1 LKFSFFKILFPFNV
15 VNLKFLCCILI
26 LLKKYLNPLN
36 KLRDLLSSNINS
48 LNDSQKKAALKING
62 PIIIIAGAGS
72 GKTRVL
78 TFRIAYL
85 ISQGIDPFS
94 ILSLTFTNKAAKEMK
109 TRVGELVNESEAR
122 NIWMGTFH
130 SVFAKILRIEADKLG
145 YTSSFTIYD
154 TQDSDRLI
162 SSIIKEMGLSK
173 DSYKPKQIR
182 NRISTLKNSL
192 ITVESYESDFDL
204 KEYDEIAQRPLFG
217 KIYLEY
223 TKRCFQS
230 NSMDFDDLLV
240 KTNELLNK
248 FPEILSKYQDRF
260 RFILVDEYQDT
271 NHSQYL
277 IVKMLADR
285 YRNICV
291 VGDDSQ
297 SIYSFRGANINNI
310 LNFQKDYNE
319 VEVFK
324 LEQNYRSTKNIV
336 KAANSLI
343 NHNKY
348 KLEKTIWT
356 NNEEGEKVIIKK
368 CFSDNDEGKY
378 VAKSII
384 ETVGKNNFKYN
395 SFAILYR
402 TNAQSRIIEESF
414 RKNNIPY
421 RIYGGLSFYQRK
433 EIKDILAYLRLVVN
447 SNDEESFKRIINFPP
462 RGIGNTTID
471 KLIIASKTY
480 DLPIYDIILYK
491 INSLKISGGTKG
503 KILDFVNMIEG
514 FKTMI
519 KNYDAFELANQ
530 IIKRIGIIKFY
541 ENEGTAE
548 GINRIQNI
556 EELLN
561 GVKNFIDEKNK
572 LNEPILLVNF
582 LEEVAMATDFEIQ
595 DTDEVDSVSLMTV
608 HLSKGLE
615 FPYVYIIGMEENLF
629 PSSMSLDSR
638 EGLEEERRLFYV
650 ALTRAEKRAN
660 LTYTNNRYRWG
671 KIIESEESRFIDE
684 LDSSFVKF
692 DKSHYVENGISD
704 SNSTLKYNSI
714 KNKFRK
720 LNNLEITN
728 NKINNDKIS
737 DIKKFKINTIVMHPI
752 FGKGIIKSIEGEKHN
767 SRAKIYFYEKGEK
780 NLLLKYAKLKEIMN
794 KNQ

>member
-1 LKFSFFKILFPFNV
+1 MED
-15 VNLKFLCCILI
+15 
-26 LLKKYLNPLN
+26 LLK
-36 KLRDLLSSNINS
+36 SNINS

-109 TRVGELVNESEAR
+109 TRVGELVNESESR

-130 SVFAKILRIEADKLG
+130 SVFAKILRIEAEKLG
-145 YTSSFTIYD
+145 FTSSFTIYD

-192 ITVESYESDFDL
+192 ITVETYESDFDL

-223 TKRCFQS
+223 TKRCFKS

-248 FPEILSKYQDRF
+248 FPETLAKYQDRF

-277 IVKMLADR
+277 IVKMLADK
-285 YRNICV
+285 YHNICV

-310 LNFQKDYNE
+310 LNFQKDYEE

-343 NHNKY
+343 KHNKF
-348 KLEKTIWT
+348 KLDKTIWT
-356 NNEEGEKVIIKK
+356 SNDEGEKVIIKK

-378 VAKSII
+378 IAKSILD
-384 ETVGKNNFKYN
+384 TVSKNHFKFN

-402 TNAQSRIIEESF
+402 TNAQSRIIEEAF
-414 RKNNIPY
+414 RKNIIPY
-421 RIYGGLSFYQRK
+421 KIYGGVSFYQRK
-433 EIKDILAYLRLVVN
+433 EIKDVLAYLRLVVN
-447 SNDEESFKRIINFPP
+447 SNDEESLKRVVNFPP

-471 KLIIASKTY
+471 KLIVASKTY
-480 DLPIYDIILYK
+480 DLSIYDVILHK
-491 INSLKISGGTKG
+491 IHLVRINSGSKNKIF
-503 KILDFVNMIEG
+503 DFVNMIES

-519 KNYDAFELANQ
+519 KSCDAFELANQ
-530 IIKRIGIIKFY
+530 ITKRIGIIKFF
-541 ENEGTAE
+541 EHEGTAD

-561 GVKNFIDEKNK
+561 GVKNFVDEKNK
-572 LNEPILLVNF
+572 LNEPVLLANF
-582 LEEVAMATDFEIQ
+582 LEEVAMATDFELQ
-595 DTDEVDSVSLMTV
+595 DRAEIDSVSLMTV

-615 FPYVYIIGMEENLF
+615 FPFVYIIGMEENLF

-650 ALTRAEKRAN
+650 ALTRAEKRVS
-660 LTYTNNRYRWG
+660 LTFTNNRYRWG
-671 KIIESEESRFIDE
+671 KIIESDESRFLNE
-684 LDSSFVKF
+684 LDPSFVKY
-692 DKSHYVENGISD
+692 DNKNLSSD
-704 SNSTLKYNSI
+704 HLTYSNTTVKYNSI
-714 KNKFRK
+714 KSKFRK
-720 LNNLEITN
+720 LENSKTINTEI
-728 NKINNDKIS
+728 NKKWIYE
-737 DIKKFKINTIVMHPI
+737 IKKFKINTIVMHSI
-752 FGKGIIKSIEGEKHN
+752 FGKGIIKSIDGQKHD

-780 NLLLKYAKLKEIMN
+780 NLLLKYAKLQIIDAN
-794 KNQ
+794 

>member
-1 LKFSFFKILFPFNV
+1 M
-15 VNLKFLCCILI
+15 CCILI
-26 LLKKYLNPLN
+26 LNKYSNPLET
-36 KLRDLLSSNINS
+36 LEDLLKSNINS
-48 LNDSQKKAALKING
+48 LNDSQKKAALKIDG

-109 TRVGELVNESEAR
+109 TRVGELVNESESR

-130 SVFAKILRIEADKLG
+130 SVFAKILRIEAEKLG
-145 YTSSFTIYD
+145 FTSSFTIYD

-173 DSYKPKQIR
+173 DFYKSKQIR
-182 NRISTLKNSL
+182 NRISSLKNSL
-192 ITVESYESDFDL
+192 ITVETYESDLDL
-204 KEYDEIAQRPLFG
+204 KEYDEIAHRPLFG

-223 TKRCFQS
+223 TKRCFKS

-248 FPEILSKYQDRF
+248 FPEILAKYQDRF

-277 IVKMLADR
+277 IVKMLADK
-285 YRNICV
+285 YHNICV

-310 LNFQKDYNE
+310 LNFQKDYEE

-336 KAANSLI
+336 NAANSLI
-343 NHNKY
+343 KHNKF
-348 KLEKTIWT
+348 KLDKTIWT
-356 NNEEGEKVIIKK
+356 SNGEGEKVIIKK
-368 CFSDNDEGKY
+368 CFSDNEEGKY
-378 VAKSII
+378 VAKSIL
-384 ETVGKNNFKYN
+384 ETVSKDHSKYN

-421 RIYGGLSFYQRK
+421 KIYGGVSFYQRK
-433 EIKDILAYLRLVVN
+433 EIKDVLAYLRLVIN
-447 SNDEESFKRIINFPP
+447 SNDEESLKRVINFPP

-471 KLIIASKTY
+471 KLIVASKKY
-480 DLPIYDIILYK
+480 DLSIYDLIINQINLIK
-491 INSLKISGGTKG
+491 INSGTKN
-503 KILDFVNMIEG
+503 KIFDFVNMIES

-519 KNYDAFELANQ
+519 KSFDAFELTNE
-530 IIKRIGIIKFY
+530 ITKRVGIIKFF
-541 ENEGTAE
+541 ENEGTAD

-561 GVKNFIDEKNK
+561 GVKNFVDEKNK
-572 LNEPILLVNF
+572 LNEPILLANF
-582 LEEVAMATDFEIQ
+582 LEDVAMATDFEVQ
-595 DTDEVDSVSLMTV
+595 DGSEIDSVSLMTA

-615 FPYVYIIGMEENLF
+615 FPFVYIIGMEENLF

-660 LTYTNNRYRWG
+660 LTFTNNRYRWG
-671 KIIESEESRFIDE
+671 KIIESEESRFLNE

-692 DKSHYVENGISD
+692 DIKNYSKDNLPY
-704 SNSTLKYNSI
+704 SNPTVNYNSI
-714 KNKFRK
+714 KSKFRK
-720 LNNLEITN
+720 LKNSAIINTEI
-728 NKINNDKIS
+728 DKKQIS
-737 DIKKFKINTIVMHPI
+737 EIKRFKINTIVMHSI
-752 FGKGIIKSIEGEKHN
+752 FGKGIIRSIDGQKHD

-780 NLLLKYAKLKEIMN
+780 NLLLKYAKLQIIDAE
-794 KNQ
+794 

>member
-1 LKFSFFKILFPFNV
+1 MKFSFFKILFPFNV

-36 KLRDLLSSNINS
+36 KLRDLLASNINS
-48 LNDSQKKAALKING
+48 LNDSQKEAALKING

-248 FPEILSKYQDRF
+248 FPETLSKYQDRF

-310 LNFQKDYNE
+310 LNFQNDYDE

-378 VAKSII
+378 VAKSIV
-384 ETVGKNNFKYN
+384 ETVEKNNFKYN

-433 EIKDILAYLRLVVN
+433 EIKDVLAYLRLVVN

-491 INSLKISGGTKG
+491 INSLKISAGTKG

-519 KNYDAFELANQ
+519 KNYDAFELVAQ
-530 IIKRIGIIKFY
+530 IVKRIGIIKFY

-660 LTYTNNRYRWG
+660 LTYTNNRFRWG

-692 DKSHYVENGISD
+692 DKNHYVENSMSH

-720 LNNLEITN
+720 LNNFEITN

-737 DIKKFKINTIVMHPI
+737 EIKKFKINTIVIHPI

-780 NLLLKYAKLKEIMN
+780 NLLLKYANLKE
-794 KNQ
+794 KR

>member
-1 LKFSFFKILFPFNV
+1 MED
-15 VNLKFLCCILI
+15 
-26 LLKKYLNPLN
+26 LLK
-36 KLRDLLSSNINS
+36 SNINS
-48 LNDSQKKAALKING
+48 LNDSQKKAALKIDG

-109 TRVGELVNESEAR
+109 TRVGELVDESESR

-130 SVFAKILRIEADKLG
+130 SVFAKILRIEAEKLG
-145 YTSSFTIYD
+145 FTSSFTIYD

-192 ITVESYESDFDL
+192 ITVETYESDFDL

-223 TKRCFQS
+223 TKRCFKS

-248 FPEILSKYQDRF
+248 FPETLAKYQDRF

-277 IVKMLADR
+277 IVKMLADK
-285 YRNICV
+285 YQNICV

-310 LNFQKDYNE
+310 LNFQKDYEE

-343 NHNKY
+343 KYNKF

-356 NNEEGEKVIIKK
+356 SNDEGEKVIIKK

-378 VAKSII
+378 IAKSIL
-384 ETVGKNNFKYN
+384 ETVRENHSKYN

-421 RIYGGLSFYQRK
+421 KIYGGLSFYQRK
-433 EIKDILAYLRLVVN
+433 EIKDILAYLRLVIN
-447 SNDEESFKRIINFPP
+447 SNDEESLKRIVNFPP
-462 RGIGNTTID
+462 RGIGTTTID
-471 KLIIASKTY
+471 KLIVASKTHN
-480 DLPIYDIILYK
+480 LSIYDVILYK
-491 INSLKISGGTKG
+491 IDFVKINSGTKN
-503 KILDFVNMIEG
+503 KIFDFVNMIEG

-519 KNYDAFELANQ
+519 KSYDAFELANQ
-530 IIKRIGIIKFY
+530 IIKRIGVIKFF
-541 ENEGTAE
+541 ENEGTAD

-561 GVKNFIDEKNK
+561 GIKNFVDEKNK
-572 LNEPILLVNF
+572 LNETVFLANF

-595 DTDEVDSVSLMTV
+595 DGSEIDSVSLMTV

-615 FPYVYIIGMEENLF
+615 FPFVYIIGMEENLF

-660 LTYTNNRYRWG
+660 LTFTNNRYRWG
-671 KIIESEESRFIDE
+671 KIIESEESRFLDE

-692 DKSHYVENGISD
+692 DVNKHRRDYLSF
-704 SNSTLKYNSI
+704 SNPTAKYNSI

-720 LNNLEITN
+720 LENSGI
-728 NKINNDKIS
+728 INTKVGDKKIS
-737 DIKKFKINTIVMHPI
+737 EIKKFKINTIVMHSI
-752 FGKGIIKSIEGEKHN
+752 FGKGIIKSIDGQKHD
-767 SRAKIYFYEKGEK
+767 SKAKIYFYEKGEK
-780 NLLLKYAKLKEIMN
+780 NLLLKYAKLQIIDAE
-794 KNQ
+794 

>member
-1 LKFSFFKILFPFNV
+1 M
-15 VNLKFLCCILI
+15 CCILI
-26 LLKKYLNPLN
+26 SNKHLNPLD
-36 KLRDLLSSNINS
+36 KLEDLLKSNINS
-48 LNDSQKKAALKING
+48 LNDSQKKAALKIDG

-173 DSYKPKQIR
+173 DSYKTKQIR

-192 ITVESYESDFDL
+192 ITVESYESDFEL

-223 TKRCFQS
+223 TKRCFKS
-230 NSMDFDDLLV
+230 NSMDFDDLLL

-248 FPEILSKYQDRF
+248 FPETLAKYQDRF

-277 IVKMLADR
+277 IVKMLADK
-285 YRNICV
+285 YHNICV

-310 LNFQKDYNE
+310 LNFQKDYEE

-378 VAKSII
+378 VAKSIL
-384 ETVGKNNFKYN
+384 ETLSKSQSKYN

-402 TNAQSRIIEESF
+402 TNAQSRVIEESF
-414 RKNNIPY
+414 RKSNIPY
-421 RIYGGLSFYQRK
+421 KIYGGLSFYQRK
-433 EIKDILAYLRLVVN
+433 EIKDVLAYLRLAIN
-447 SNDEESFKRIINFPP
+447 SNDEESLKRIINFPP

-471 KLIIASKTY
+471 KLIVASKKI
-480 DLPIYDIILYK
+480 DLSIYDIILDKINFIK
-491 INSLKISGGTKG
+491 INSGTKS
-503 KILDFVNMIEG
+503 KILEFVNMIEG
-514 FKTMI
+514 FKKMI
-519 KNYDAFELANQ
+519 KNYDAFELANH
-530 IIKRIGIIKFY
+530 ITKRIGIIKFY

-561 GVKNFIDEKNK
+561 GVKNFVDEKNK
-572 LNEPILLVNF
+572 LNEPLLLVNF

-595 DTDEVDSVSLMTV
+595 GDSKIDSVSLMTV

-615 FPYVYIIGMEENLF
+615 FPYVYVIGMEENLF
-629 PSSMSLDSR
+629 PSSMSIDSR

-660 LTYTNNRYRWG
+660 LTFTNNRYRWG
-671 KIIESEESRFIDE
+671 KIIESEESRFLDE
-684 LDSSFVKF
+684 LDSSFVKLDNKNYNEEDLSYTNQRVNF
-692 DKSHYVENGISD
+692 
-704 SNSTLKYNSI
+704 NSI

-720 LNNLEITN
+720 LENSGINNNGIN
-728 NKINNDKIS
+728 NKQILE
-737 DIKKFKINTIVMHPI
+737 IKKFKVNTIVIHPI
-752 FGKGIIKSIEGEKHN
+752 FGKGIIKSIDGEKHD
-767 SRAKIYFYEKGEK
+767 SRAKILFYQKGEK
-780 NLLLKYAKLKEIMN
+780 NLLLKYAKLKIISDEN
-794 KNQ
+794 K

>member
-1 LKFSFFKILFPFNV
+1 M
-15 VNLKFLCCILI
+15 
-26 LLKKYLNPLN
+26 
-36 KLRDLLSSNINS
+36 RDLLASNINS
-48 LNDSQKKAALKING
+48 LNDSQKEAALKING

-240 KTNELLNK
+240 KTSELLNK
-248 FPEILSKYQDRF
+248 FPETLSKYQDRF

-310 LNFQKDYNE
+310 LNFQKDYDE

-433 EIKDILAYLRLVVN
+433 EIKDVLAYLRLVVN
-447 SNDEESFKRIINFPP
+447 SNDEESIKRIINFPP

-519 KNYDAFELANQ
+519 KNYDAFELAEQ

-660 LTYTNNRYRWG
+660 LTYTNNRFRWG

-692 DKSHYVENGISD
+692 DKNQYVENSMSH

-720 LNNLEITN
+720 LNNFEITN

-737 DIKKFKINTIVMHPI
+737 EIKKFKINTIVIHPI

-780 NLLLKYAKLKEIMN
+780 NLLLKYANLKEKGN
-794 KNQ
+794 E

>member
-1 LKFSFFKILFPFNV
+1 MKDILV
-15 VNLKFLCCILI
+15 
-26 LLKKYLNPLN
+26 
-36 KLRDLLSSNINS
+36 SNINS
-48 LNDSQKKAALKING
+48 LNDSQKEAALKING

-109 TRVGELVNESEAR
+109 KRVGELVNESEAR

-130 SVFAKILRIEADKLG
+130 SIFAKILRIEAEKLG

-192 ITVESYESDFDL
+192 ITVESYESDLEL
-204 KEYDEIAQRPLFG
+204 KEYDEIAKRPLFG

-223 TKRCFQS
+223 TKRCFKS
-230 NSMDFDDLLV
+230 NSMDFDDLLL
-240 KTNELLNK
+240 KTNELLYK
-248 FPEILSKYQDRF
+248 FPEILAKYQDRF
-260 RFILVDEYQDT
+260 RYILVDEYQDT

-277 IVKMLADR
+277 IVKMLADK
-285 YRNICV
+285 YHNICV

-310 LNFQKDYNE
+310 LNFQKDYE
-319 VEVFK
+319 QVELFK

-343 NHNKY
+343 NHNKF

-378 VAKSII
+378 VANSIL
-384 ETVGKNNFKYN
+384 ETINQNNSKYS

-421 RIYGGLSFYQRK
+421 KIYGGLSFYQRK
-433 EIKDILAYLRLVVN
+433 EIKDILAYLRLTIN
-447 SNDEESFKRIINFPP
+447 SNDEESLKRVINFPP

-471 KLIIASKTY
+471 KLIVGSKEY
-480 DLPIYDIILYK
+480 NLSIYDVIIEKINFIK
-491 INSLKISGGTKG
+491 INSGTKS
-503 KILDFVNMIEG
+503 KVLDFANMIEG
-514 FKTMI
+514 FKTMT
-519 KNYDAFELANQ
+519 KNYDAFELASQ
-530 IIKRIGIIKFY
+530 IIKRIGIVKFY

-561 GVKNFIDEKNK
+561 GVKNFVDEKSR
-572 LNEPILLVNF
+572 LNVPVLLVDF
-582 LEEVAMATDFEIQ
+582 LEEVATATDFEIE
-595 DTDEVDSVSLMTV
+595 DGSETDSVSLMTV

-615 FPYVYIIGMEENLF
+615 FPYVSIIGMEENLF

-650 ALTRAEKRAN
+650 ALTRAKKRAT
-660 LTYTNNRYRWG
+660 LTFTNNRYRWG
-671 KIIESEESRFIDE
+671 KIIDSEESRFIDE
-684 LDSSFVKF
+684 LDTSSVRIDN
-692 DKSHYVENGISD
+692 DKRDYQDNQSYTTQKVSFN
-704 SNSTLKYNSI
+704 LI
-714 KNKFRK
+714 KNKLRK
-720 LNNLEITN
+720 LENSKIINNELDSS
-728 NKINNDKIS
+728 KINE
-737 DIKKFKINTIVMHPI
+737 IKRFKINTVVLHPI
-752 FGKGIIKSIEGEKHN
+752 FGKGIVKTIEGEKHD
-767 SRAKIYFYEKGEK
+767 SRAKIYFYDKGEK
-780 NLLLKYAKLKEIMN
+780 NLLLKYAKLKIIDT
-794 KNQ
+794 

>member
-1 LKFSFFKILFPFNV
+1 M
-15 VNLKFLCCILI
+15 
-26 LLKKYLNPLN
+26 
-36 KLRDLLSSNINS
+36 RDLLASNINS
-48 LNDSQKKAALKING
+48 LNDSQKEAALKING

-310 LNFQKDYNE
+310 LNFQKDYDE

-433 EIKDILAYLRLVVN
+433 EIKDVLAYLRLVVN
-447 SNDEESFKRIINFPP
+447 SNDEESIKRIINFPP

-519 KNYDAFELANQ
+519 KNYDAFELAEQ

-660 LTYTNNRYRWG
+660 LTYTNNRFRWG

-692 DKSHYVENGISD
+692 DKNHYVENSMSH

-720 LNNLEITN
+720 LNNFEITN

-737 DIKKFKINTIVMHPI
+737 EIKKFKINTIVIHPI

-767 SRAKIYFYEKGEK
+767 LRAKIYFYEKGEK
-780 NLLLKYAKLKEIMN
+780 NLLLKYANLKEKGN
-794 KNQ
+794 E

>member
-1 LKFSFFKILFPFNV
+1 MKFSFFKILFPFNV

-26 LLKKYLNPLN
+26 YKKNLNTLN
-36 KLRDLLSSNINS
+36 NLRDLLASNINS
-48 LNDSQKKAALKING
+48 LNDSQKEAALKING

-78 TFRIAYL
+78 TFKIAYL

-109 TRVGELVNESEAR
+109 TRVGELVNGSEAR

-240 KTNELLNK
+240 KTSELLNK
-248 FPEILSKYQDRF
+248 FPETLSKYQDRF

-277 IVKMLADR
+277 IVKMLSDR

-310 LNFQKDYNE
+310 LNFQKDYDE

-433 EIKDILAYLRLVVN
+433 EIKDVLAYLRLVVN
-447 SNDEESFKRIINFPP
+447 SNDEESIKRIINFPP

-491 INSLKISGGTKG
+491 INSLKISGGTKV

-514 FKTMI
+514 FKSMI
-519 KNYDAFELANQ
+519 KNYDAFELAEQ

-660 LTYTNNRYRWG
+660 LTYTNNRFRWG

-692 DKSHYVENGISD
+692 DKNHYVENSMSH

-720 LNNLEITN
+720 LNNFEITN

-737 DIKKFKINTIVMHPI
+737 EIKKFKINTTVIHPI

-780 NLLLKYAKLKEIMN
+780 NLLLKYANLKEKGN
-794 KNQ
+794 E

>member
-1 LKFSFFKILFPFNV
+1 M
-15 VNLKFLCCILI
+15 CCILI
-26 LLKKYLNPLN
+26 LNKYSNPLET
-36 KLRDLLSSNINS
+36 LEDLLKSNINS
-48 LNDSQKKAALKING
+48 LNDSQKKAALKIGG

-109 TRVGELVNESEAR
+109 TRVGELVNESESR

-130 SVFAKILRIEADKLG
+130 SVFAKILRIEAEKLG
-145 YTSSFTIYD
+145 FTSSFTIYD

-173 DSYKPKQIR
+173 DFYKSKQIR
-182 NRISTLKNSL
+182 NRISSLKNNL
-192 ITVESYESDFDL
+192 ITVETYESDLDL
-204 KEYDEIAQRPLFG
+204 KEYDEIAYRPLFG

-223 TKRCFQS
+223 TKRCFKS

-248 FPEILSKYQDRF
+248 FPEILAKYQDRF

-277 IVKMLADR
+277 IVKMLADK
-285 YRNICV
+285 YHNICV

-310 LNFQKDYNE
+310 LNFQKDYEE

-336 KAANSLI
+336 NAANSLI
-343 NHNKY
+343 KHNKF

-356 NNEEGEKVIIKK
+356 SNGEGEKVIIKK
-368 CFSDNDEGKY
+368 CFSDNEEGKY
-378 VAKSII
+378 VAKSIL
-384 ETVGKNNFKYN
+384 ETVSKDHSKYN

-421 RIYGGLSFYQRK
+421 KIYGGVSFYQRK
-433 EIKDILAYLRLVVN
+433 EIKDVLAYLRLVIN
-447 SNDEESFKRIINFPP
+447 SNDEESLKRVINFPP

-471 KLIIASKTY
+471 KLIVASKNY
-480 DLPIYDIILYK
+480 DLSIYDLILDKIDLIK
-491 INSLKISGGTKG
+491 INSSTKNKIF
-503 KILDFVNMIEG
+503 DFVNMIES

-519 KNYDAFELANQ
+519 KSFDAFELTNE
-530 IIKRIGIIKFY
+530 ITKRVGIIKFF
-541 ENEGTAE
+541 ENEGTAD

-561 GVKNFIDEKNK
+561 GVKNFVDEKNK
-572 LNEPILLVNF
+572 LNEPILLANF
-582 LEEVAMATDFEIQ
+582 LEDVAMATDFEVQ
-595 DTDEVDSVSLMTV
+595 DGSGIDSVSLMTA

-615 FPYVYIIGMEENLF
+615 FPFVYIIGMEENLF

-660 LTYTNNRYRWG
+660 LTFTNNRYRWG
-671 KIIESEESRFIDE
+671 KIIESEESRFLNE

-692 DKSHYVENGISD
+692 DIKNYSKDNLPY
-704 SNSTLKYNSI
+704 SNPTVNYNSI
-714 KNKFRK
+714 KSKFRK
-720 LNNLEITN
+720 LKNSAIINTEI
-728 NKINNDKIS
+728 DKKQIFE
-737 DIKKFKINTIVMHPI
+737 IKRFKINTIVMHSI
-752 FGKGIIKSIEGEKHN
+752 FGKGIIRSIDGQKHD

-780 NLLLKYAKLKEIMN
+780 NLLLKYAKLQIIDAE
-794 KNQ
+794 

>member
-1 LKFSFFKILFPFNV
+1 M
-15 VNLKFLCCILI
+15 
-26 LLKKYLNPLN
+26 
-36 KLRDLLSSNINS
+36 RDLLASNINS
-48 LNDSQKKAALKING
+48 LNDSQKEAALKING

-109 TRVGELVNESEAR
+109 TRVGELVNGSEAR

-240 KTNELLNK
+240 KTSELLNK
-248 FPEILSKYQDRF
+248 FPETLSKYQDRF

-277 IVKMLADR
+277 IVKMLSDR

-310 LNFQKDYNE
+310 LNFQKDYDE

-433 EIKDILAYLRLVVN
+433 EIKDVLAYLRLVVN

-491 INSLKISGGTKG
+491 INSLKISGGTKV

-514 FKTMI
+514 FKSMI
-519 KNYDAFELANQ
+519 KNYDAFELAEQ

-660 LTYTNNRYRWG
+660 LTYTNNRFRWG

-692 DKSHYVENGISD
+692 DKNHYVENRMSH

-720 LNNLEITN
+720 LNNFEITN

-737 DIKKFKINTIVMHPI
+737 EIKKFKINTIVIHPI

-780 NLLLKYAKLKEIMN
+780 NLLLKYANLKEKGN
-794 KNQ
+794 E

>member
-1 LKFSFFKILFPFNV
+1 MKDILA
-15 VNLKFLCCILI
+15 
-26 LLKKYLNPLN
+26 
-36 KLRDLLSSNINS
+36 SNINS
-48 LNDSQKKAALKING
+48 LNDFQREAALKING

-109 TRVGELVNESEAR
+109 TRVGELVSESEAR

-145 YTSSFTIYD
+145 FTSSFTIYD

-217 KIYLEY
+217 KIYSEY
-223 TKRCFQS
+223 TKRCFKS

-248 FPEILSKYQDRF
+248 FPETLAKYQDRF

-277 IVKMLADR
+277 IVKMLADK
-285 YRNICV
+285 YQNICV

-310 LNFQKDYNE
+310 LNFQKDYDE

-378 VAKSII
+378 IAKSIL
-384 ETVGKNNFKYN
+384 ETIRKNHSKFN

-421 RIYGGLSFYQRK
+421 KIYGGLSFYQRK
-433 EIKDILAYLRLVVN
+433 EIKDVLAYLRLVVN
-447 SNDEESFKRIINFPP
+447 SNDEESLKRIINFPP

-471 KLIIASKTY
+471 KLVVASKTY
-480 DLPIYDIILYK
+480 NTSIYDILQYKMDFLK
-491 INSLKISGGTKG
+491 INTGTKS
-503 KILDFVNMIEG
+503 KIFDFVNMIEG

-519 KNYDAFELANQ
+519 KNYDAFELVNQ
-530 IIKRIGIIKFY
+530 ITKRIGIVKFY

-572 LNEPILLVNF
+572 LNEEVLLVNF

-595 DTDEVDSVSLMTV
+595 DGLEIDSVSLMTV

-615 FPYVYIIGMEENLF
+615 FPFVYIIGMEENLF

-650 ALTRAEKRAN
+650 ALTRAEKEAN
-660 LTYTNNRYRWG
+660 LTYTNNRFRWG
-671 KIIESEESRFIDE
+671 KIIESEESRFLDE
-684 LDSSFVKF
+684 LDSSFVKI
-692 DKSHYVENGISD
+692 DKKSYDEERLSF

-720 LNNLEITN
+720 LENSQTTINE
-728 NKINNDKIS
+728 INNNRIS
-737 DIKKFKINTIVMHPI
+737 EIKKFKINTIVIHPI
-752 FGKGIIKSIEGEKHN
+752 FGKGIIKSIEGEKHD

-780 NLLLKYAKLKEIMN
+780 NLLLKYAKLEV
-794 KNQ
+794 KNSK

>member
-1 LKFSFFKILFPFNV
+1 MED
-15 VNLKFLCCILI
+15 
-26 LLKKYLNPLN
+26 LLK
-36 KLRDLLSSNINS
+36 SNINS
-48 LNDSQKKAALKING
+48 LNDSQKKAALKIDG

-109 TRVGELVNESEAR
+109 TRVGELVDESESR

-130 SVFAKILRIEADKLG
+130 SVFAKILRIEAEKLG
-145 YTSSFTIYD
+145 FTSSFTIYD

-192 ITVESYESDFDL
+192 ITVETYESDFDL

-223 TKRCFQS
+223 TKRCFKS

-248 FPEILSKYQDRF
+248 FPETLAKYQDRF

-277 IVKMLADR
+277 IVKMLADK
-285 YRNICV
+285 YQNICV

-310 LNFQKDYNE
+310 LNFQKDYEE

-343 NHNKY
+343 KHNKFR
-348 KLEKTIWT
+348 LEKTIWT
-356 NNEEGEKVIIKK
+356 SNDEGEKVIIKK

-378 VAKSII
+378 IAKSIL
-384 ETVGKNNFKYN
+384 ETVRENHSKYN

-421 RIYGGLSFYQRK
+421 KIYGGLSFYQRK
-433 EIKDILAYLRLVVN
+433 EIKDILAYLRLVIN
-447 SNDEESFKRIINFPP
+447 SNDEESLKRIVNFPP
-462 RGIGNTTID
+462 RGIGSTTID
-471 KLIIASKTY
+471 KLIIASKTHN
-480 DLPIYDIILYK
+480 LPIYDVILDKMDFVK
-491 INSLKISGGTKG
+491 INSGTKN
-503 KILDFVNMIEG
+503 KIFDFVNMIEG

-519 KNYDAFELANQ
+519 KSYDAFELANQ
-530 IIKRIGIIKFY
+530 IIKRIGIIKFF
-541 ENEGTAE
+541 ENEGTAD

-561 GVKNFIDEKNK
+561 GIKNFVDEKNK
-572 LNEPILLVNF
+572 LNETVFLANF

-595 DTDEVDSVSLMTV
+595 DGSEIDSVSLMTV

-615 FPYVYIIGMEENLF
+615 FPFVYIIGMEENLF

-660 LTYTNNRYRWG
+660 LTFTNNRYRWG
-671 KIIESEESRFIDE
+671 KIIESEESRFLDE

-692 DKSHYVENGISD
+692 DVNKHSKDFLSF
-704 SNSTLKYNSI
+704 SNPTAKYNSI

-720 LNNLEITN
+720 LENSKIINTRVS
-728 NKINNDKIS
+728 NKQIIE
-737 DIKKFKINTIVMHPI
+737 IKKFKINTIVVHSI
-752 FGKGIIKSIEGEKHN
+752 FGKGIIKSIDGQKHD
-767 SRAKIYFYEKGEK
+767 SKAKIYFYEKGEK
-780 NLLLKYAKLKEIMN
+780 NLLLKYAKLQIIDAK
-794 KNQ
+794 

>member
-1 LKFSFFKILFPFNV
+1 MED
-15 VNLKFLCCILI
+15 
-26 LLKKYLNPLN
+26 LLK
-36 KLRDLLSSNINS
+36 SNINS
-48 LNDSQKKAALKING
+48 LNDSQKKAALKIDG

-109 TRVGELVNESEAR
+109 TRVGELVDESESR

-130 SVFAKILRIEADKLG
+130 SVFAKILRIEAEKLG
-145 YTSSFTIYD
+145 FTSSFTIYD

-192 ITVESYESDFDL
+192 ITVETYESDFDL

-223 TKRCFQS
+223 TKRCFKS

-248 FPEILSKYQDRF
+248 FPETLAKYQDRF

-277 IVKMLADR
+277 IVKMLADK
-285 YRNICV
+285 YQNICV

-310 LNFQKDYNE
+310 LHFQKDYEE
-319 VEVFK
+319 VKVFK

-343 NHNKY
+343 NHNKF

-378 VAKSII
+378 IAKSIL
-384 ETVGKNNFKYN
+384 ETINKKHSKFN

-421 RIYGGLSFYQRK
+421 KIYGGLSFYQRK
-433 EIKDILAYLRLVVN
+433 EIKDILAYLRLVIN
-447 SNDEESFKRIINFPP
+447 SNDEESLKRILNFPP

-471 KLIIASKTY
+471 KLIVASKTHEIS
-480 DLPIYDIILYK
+480 IYDAILDKIDFVK
-491 INSLKISGGTKG
+491 INSGTKR

-514 FKTMI
+514 FKTMT
-519 KNYDAFELANQ
+519 KNYDAFDLANQ
-530 IIKRIGIIKFY
+530 IIKRIGIIKFF
-541 ENEGTAE
+541 ENEGTAD

-561 GVKNFIDEKNK
+561 GIKNFIDEKNK
-572 LNEPILLVNF
+572 LDEPVLLANF

-595 DTDEVDSVSLMTV
+595 DSSEIDSVSLMTV

-615 FPYVYIIGMEENLF
+615 FPFVYIIGMEENLF

-660 LTYTNNRYRWG
+660 LTFTNNRYRWG
-671 KIIESEESRFIDE
+671 KIIESEKSRFLDE
-684 LDSSFVKF
+684 LDSSFVEF
-692 DKSHYVENGISD
+692 DVSNYSKDFLSF
-704 SNSTLKYNSI
+704 SNSTVKYNSI

-720 LNNLEITN
+720 LENSEIIDTEIS
-728 NKINNDKIS
+728 NKRIS
-737 DIKKFKINTIVMHPI
+737 ELKKFKINTIVMHSI
-752 FGKGIIKSIEGEKHN
+752 FGKGIIKSIDGHKHD

-780 NLLLKYAKLKEIMN
+780 NLLLKYAKLQIIDAE
-794 KNQ
+794 

>member
-26 LLKKYLNPLN
+26 LLKNLNPLN
-36 KLRDLLSSNINS
+36 KLRDLLASNINS
-48 LNDSQKKAALKING
+48 LNDSQKEAALKING

-248 FPEILSKYQDRF
+248 FPETLSKYQDRF

-310 LNFQKDYNE
+310 LNFQKDYDE

-433 EIKDILAYLRLVVN
+433 EIKDVLAYLRLVVN

-519 KNYDAFELANQ
+519 KNYDAFELAEQ

-660 LTYTNNRYRWG
+660 LTYTNNRFRWG

-692 DKSHYVENGISD
+692 DKNHYVENSMSH

-720 LNNLEITN
+720 LNNFEITN

-737 DIKKFKINTIVMHPI
+737 EIKKFKINTIVIHPI

-780 NLLLKYAKLKEIMN
+780 NLLLKYAKLKEKGN
-794 KNQ
+794 E

>member
-1 LKFSFFKILFPFNV
+1 MED
-15 VNLKFLCCILI
+15 
-26 LLKKYLNPLN
+26 LLK
-36 KLRDLLSSNINS
+36 SNINS
-48 LNDSQKKAALKING
+48 LNDSQKKAALKIDG

-109 TRVGELVNESEAR
+109 TRVGELVDESESR

-130 SVFAKILRIEADKLG
+130 SVFAKILRIEAEKLG
-145 YTSSFTIYD
+145 FTSSFTIYD

-192 ITVESYESDFDL
+192 ITVETYESDFDL

-223 TKRCFQS
+223 TKRCFKS

-248 FPEILSKYQDRF
+248 FPETLAKYQDRF

-277 IVKMLADR
+277 IVKMLADK
-285 YRNICV
+285 YQNICV

-310 LNFQKDYNE
+310 LNFQKDYEE

-343 NHNKY
+343 KHNKF

-356 NNEEGEKVIIKK
+356 SNDEGEKVIIKK

-378 VAKSII
+378 IAKSIL
-384 ETVGKNNFKYN
+384 ETVRENHSKYN

-421 RIYGGLSFYQRK
+421 KIYGGLSFYQRK
-433 EIKDILAYLRLVVN
+433 EIKDILAYLRLVIN
-447 SNDEESFKRIINFPP
+447 SNDEESLKRIVNFPP
-462 RGIGNTTID
+462 RGIGSTTID
-471 KLIIASKTY
+471 KLIVASKTHN
-480 DLPIYDIILYK
+480 LSIYDVILYK
-491 INSLKISGGTKG
+491 IDFVKINSGTKN
-503 KILDFVNMIEG
+503 KIFDFVNMIEG

-519 KNYDAFELANQ
+519 KSYDAFELANQ
-530 IIKRIGIIKFY
+530 IIKRIGIIKFF
-541 ENEGTAE
+541 ENEGTAD

-561 GVKNFIDEKNK
+561 GIKNFVDEKNK
-572 LNEPILLVNF
+572 LNEAVFLANF

-595 DTDEVDSVSLMTV
+595 DGSQIDSVSLMTV

-615 FPYVYIIGMEENLF
+615 FPFVYIIGMEENLF

-660 LTYTNNRYRWG
+660 LTFTNNRYRWG
-671 KIIESEESRFIDE
+671 KIIESEESRFLDE

-692 DKSHYVENGISD
+692 DVNKHRKDYLSF
-704 SNSTLKYNSI
+704 SNTTGKYSSI

-720 LNNLEITN
+720 LENSEI
-728 NKINNDKIS
+728 INTKVSDKKIS
-737 DIKKFKINTIVMHPI
+737 EIKKFKINTIVMHSI
-752 FGKGIIKSIEGEKHN
+752 FGKGIIKSIDGQKHD
-767 SRAKIYFYEKGEK
+767 SKAKIYFYEKGEK
-780 NLLLKYAKLKEIMN
+780 SLLLKYAKLQIIDAE
-794 KNQ
+794 

>member
-1 LKFSFFKILFPFNV
+1 MKDILA
-15 VNLKFLCCILI
+15 
-26 LLKKYLNPLN
+26 
-36 KLRDLLSSNINS
+36 SNINS
-48 LNDSQKKAALKING
+48 LNDSQKEAALKING

-109 TRVGELVNESEAR
+109 KRVGELVNENEAR

-182 NRISTLKNSL
+182 NRISTLKNNL

-223 TKRCFQS
+223 TKRCFKS

-248 FPEILSKYQDRF
+248 FPEILAKYQDRF

-277 IVKMLADR
+277 IVKMLSDK
-285 YRNICV
+285 YQNICV

-310 LNFQKDYNE
+310 LNFQKDYDE

-348 KLEKTIWT
+348 KLDKTIWT

-378 VAKSII
+378 IAKSIL
-384 ETVGKNNFKYN
+384 ETVSKYDSKYN

-421 RIYGGLSFYQRK
+421 KIYGGLSFYQRK

-447 SNDEESFKRIINFPP
+447 SNDEESLKRIINFPP

-471 KLIIASKTY
+471 KLIIASKTQ
-480 DLPIYDIILYK
+480 DLSIYDTIINKIEFLK
-491 INSLKISGGTKG
+491 INGGTKS
-503 KILDFVNMIEG
+503 KIFDFVNMIEG

-519 KNYDAFELANQ
+519 KSHDAFEVANQ
-530 IIKRIGIIKFY
+530 ITKRIGIIKFY
-541 ENEGTAE
+541 ENEGTSE

-561 GVKNFIDEKNK
+561 GVKNFVDEKNILK
-572 LNEPILLVNF
+572 EPVLLVDF

-595 DTDEVDSVSLMTV
+595 DGLESDSVSLMTV

-615 FPYVYIIGMEENLF
+615 FPFVYVIGMEENLF
-629 PSSMSLDSR
+629 PSSMSLDTR

-650 ALTRAEKRAN
+650 ALTRAEKKAS

-671 KIIESEESRFIDE
+671 KIIESEESRFLDE
-684 LDSSFVKF
+684 LDSAFVRF
-692 DKSHYVENGISD
+692 DKNNYKEDSLSY
-704 SNSTLKYNSI
+704 SNSKLKYNLI
-714 KNKFRK
+714 KDKFRK
-720 LNNLEITN
+720 LDDS
-728 NKINNDKIS
+728 KIINDEFTSSRIS
-737 DIKKFKINTIVMHPI
+737 EIKKFKLNTIVKHPI
-752 FGKGIIKSIEGEKHN
+752 FGKGIIKSIEGELHDL
-767 SRAKIYFYEKGEK
+767 RAKIHFYEKGEK
-780 NLLLKYAKLKEIMN
+780 NLLLKYAKLKIIKTEL
-794 KNQ
+794 K

>member
-1 LKFSFFKILFPFNV
+1 MKD
-15 VNLKFLCCILI
+15 
-26 LLKKYLNPLN
+26 LLK
-36 KLRDLLSSNINS
+36 SNISS
-48 LNDSQKKAALKING
+48 LNDSQKKAALKIDG
-62 PIIIIAGAGS
+62 PTIIIAGAGS

-109 TRVGELVNESEAR
+109 TRVGELVNENESR

-130 SVFAKILRIEADKLG
+130 SVFAKILRIESDKLG
-145 YTSSFTIYD
+145 YSSSFTIYD

-192 ITVESYESDFDL
+192 ITVESYESDFEL
-204 KEYDEIAQRPLFG
+204 KEYDEIARRPLFG

-223 TKRCFQS
+223 TKRCFKS
-230 NSMDFDDLLV
+230 NSMDFDDLLL
-240 KTNELLNK
+240 KTNELLNT
-248 FPEILSKYQDRF
+248 FPEILAKYQDRF

-277 IVKMLADR
+277 IVKMLADK
-285 YRNICV
+285 YQNICV

-310 LNFQKDYNE
+310 LNFQKDYEE

-336 KAANSLI
+336 SAANSLI
-343 NHNKY
+343 NHNKF
-348 KLEKTIWT
+348 KLDKTIWT
-356 NNEEGEKVIIKK
+356 KNEEGEKVIIKK

-378 VAKSII
+378 IARNILQ
-384 ETVGKNNFKYN
+384 TVHKNKTKYS
-395 SFAILYR
+395 SFAVLYR

-421 RIYGGLSFYQRK
+421 KIFGGLSFYQRK
-433 EIKDILAYLRLVVN
+433 EIKDILAYLRLVTN
-447 SNDEESFKRIINFPP
+447 SNDEESLKRIINFPP

-471 KLIIASKTY
+471 KLVIASKTY
-480 DLPIYDIILYK
+480 ELSIYDLIVEKIDVLK
-491 INSLKISGGTKG
+491 INSGTRS

-514 FKTMI
+514 FKTMT
-519 KNYDAFELANQ
+519 KTYDAFELASQVTN
-530 IIKRIGIIKFY
+530 RIGIVKFY

-572 LNEPILLVNF
+572 LSEPVLLVNF
-582 LEEVAMATDFEIQ
+582 LEEVAMATDFEVQ
-595 DTDEVDSVSLMTV
+595 DESLIESVSLMTV

-615 FPYVYIIGMEENLF
+615 FPYVYVIGMEENLF

-660 LTYTNNRYRWG
+660 LTFTNNRYRWG
-671 KIIESEESRFIDE
+671 KIIESEESRFLDE
-684 LDSSFVKF
+684 LDSTFIKF
-692 DKSHYVENGISD
+692 DYQNYNEVDLSYTSKKINF
-704 SNSTLKYNSI
+704 NSI
-714 KNKFRK
+714 NNKFRK
-720 LNNLEITN
+720 LQNFKNIDNETKSNPLT
-728 NKINNDKIS
+728 K
-737 DIKKFKINTIVMHPI
+737 IKKFRVNMIVSHPI
-752 FGKGIIKSIEGEKHN
+752 FGKGVIKGVIGE
-767 SRAKIYFYEKGEK
+767 SQDARAKVLFNESGEK
-780 NLLLKYAKLKEIMN
+780 NLLLKYANLKIIDDEV
-794 KNQ
+794 

>member
-1 LKFSFFKILFPFNV
+1 MKDILA
-15 VNLKFLCCILI
+15 
-26 LLKKYLNPLN
+26 
-36 KLRDLLSSNINS
+36 SNINS
-48 LNDSQKKAALKING
+48 LNDSQKEAALKING

-109 TRVGELVNESEAR
+109 KRVGELVNENEAR

-182 NRISTLKNSL
+182 NRISTLKNNL

-223 TKRCFQS
+223 TKRCFKS

-248 FPEILSKYQDRF
+248 FPEILAKYQDRF

-277 IVKMLADR
+277 IVKMLSDK
-285 YRNICV
+285 YQNICV

-310 LNFQKDYNE
+310 LNFQKDYDE

-348 KLEKTIWT
+348 KLDKTIWT

-378 VAKSII
+378 IAKSIL
-384 ETVGKNNFKYN
+384 ETVSKYDSKYN

-402 TNAQSRIIEESF
+402 TNAQSRIIEESL

-421 RIYGGLSFYQRK
+421 KIYGGLSFYQRK

-447 SNDEESFKRIINFPP
+447 SNDEESLKRIINFPP

-471 KLIIASKTY
+471 KLIIASKTQ
-480 DLPIYDIILYK
+480 DLSIYDTIINKIEFLK
-491 INSLKISGGTKG
+491 INGGTKS
-503 KILDFVNMIEG
+503 KIFDFVNMIEG

-519 KNYDAFELANQ
+519 KSHDAFEVANQ
-530 IIKRIGIIKFY
+530 ITKRIGIIKFY
-541 ENEGTAE
+541 ENEGTSE

-561 GVKNFIDEKNK
+561 GVKNFVDEKNILK
-572 LNEPILLVNF
+572 EPVLLVDF

-595 DTDEVDSVSLMTV
+595 DGLDSDSVSLMTV

-615 FPYVYIIGMEENLF
+615 FPFVYVIGMEENLF
-629 PSSMSLDSR
+629 PSSMSLDTR

-650 ALTRAEKRAN
+650 ALTRAEKKAS

-671 KIIESEESRFIDE
+671 KIIESEESRFLDE
-684 LDSSFVKF
+684 LDSAFVRF
-692 DKSHYVENGISD
+692 DKNNYNEDSLSY
-704 SNSTLKYNSI
+704 SNSKLKYNLI
-714 KNKFRK
+714 KDKFRK
-720 LNNLEITN
+720 LDDS
-728 NKINNDKIS
+728 KIINDEFTSSRIS
-737 DIKKFKINTIVMHPI
+737 EIKKFKLNTIVKHPI
-752 FGKGIIKSIEGEKHN
+752 FGKGIIKSIEGELHDL
-767 SRAKIYFYEKGEK
+767 RAKIHFYEKGEK
-780 NLLLKYAKLKEIMN
+780 NLLLKYAKLKIIKTEL
-794 KNQ
+794 K

>member
-1 LKFSFFKILFPFNV
+1 MKDILA
-15 VNLKFLCCILI
+15 
-26 LLKKYLNPLN
+26 
-36 KLRDLLSSNINS
+36 SNINS
-48 LNDSQKKAALKING
+48 LNDFQKEAALKING

-109 TRVGELVNESEAR
+109 TRVGELVSESEAR

-145 YTSSFTIYD
+145 FTSSFTIYD

-217 KIYLEY
+217 KIYSEY
-223 TKRCFQS
+223 TKRCFKS

-248 FPEILSKYQDRF
+248 FPETLAKYQDRF

-277 IVKMLADR
+277 IVKMLADK
-285 YRNICV
+285 YQNICV

-310 LNFQKDYNE
+310 LNFQKDYDE

-378 VAKSII
+378 IAKSIL
-384 ETVGKNNFKYN
+384 ETVRKNHSKFN

-421 RIYGGLSFYQRK
+421 KIYGGLSFYQRK
-433 EIKDILAYLRLVVN
+433 EIKDVLAYLRLVVN
-447 SNDEESFKRIINFPP
+447 SNDEESLKRIINFPP

-471 KLIIASKTY
+471 KLIVASKTY
-480 DLPIYDIILYK
+480 NTSIYDILQYKMDFLK
-491 INSLKISGGTKG
+491 INTGTKS
-503 KILDFVNMIEG
+503 KIFDFVNMIEG

-519 KNYDAFELANQ
+519 KNYDAFELVNQ
-530 IIKRIGIIKFY
+530 ITKRIGIVKFY

-572 LNEPILLVNF
+572 LNEEVLLVNF

-595 DTDEVDSVSLMTV
+595 DGLEIDSVSLMTV

-615 FPYVYIIGMEENLF
+615 FPFVYIIGMEENLF

-650 ALTRAEKRAN
+650 ALTRAEKQAN
-660 LTYTNNRYRWG
+660 LTYTNNRFRWG
-671 KIIESEESRFIDE
+671 KIIESEESRFLDE
-684 LDSSFVKF
+684 LDSSFVKV
-692 DKSHYVENGISD
+692 DKKSYDEESLSF

-720 LNNLEITN
+720 LENSQTTIDE
-728 NKINNDKIS
+728 INNNRIS
-737 DIKKFKINTIVMHPI
+737 EIKKFKINTIVIHPI
-752 FGKGIIKSIEGEKHN
+752 FGKGIIKSIEGEKN
-767 SRAKIYFYEKGEK
+767 DSRAKVFFYEKGEK
-780 NLLLKYAKLKEIMN
+780 NLLLKYAKLEVKSS
-794 KNQ
+794 K

>member
-1 LKFSFFKILFPFNV
+1 MKDILA
-15 VNLKFLCCILI
+15 
-26 LLKKYLNPLN
+26 
-36 KLRDLLSSNINS
+36 SNINS
-48 LNDSQKKAALKING
+48 LNDSQKEAALKING

-109 TRVGELVNESEAR
+109 KRVGELVNENEAR

-182 NRISTLKNSL
+182 NRISTLKNNL

-223 TKRCFQS
+223 TKRCFKS

-248 FPEILSKYQDRF
+248 FPEILAKYQDRF

-277 IVKMLADR
+277 IVKMLSDK
-285 YRNICV
+285 YQNICV

-310 LNFQKDYNE
+310 LNFQKDYDE

-348 KLEKTIWT
+348 KLDKTIWT

-378 VAKSII
+378 IAKSIL
-384 ETVGKNNFKYN
+384 ETVSKYDSKYN

-402 TNAQSRIIEESF
+402 TNAQSRIIEESL

-421 RIYGGLSFYQRK
+421 KIYGGLSFYQRK

-447 SNDEESFKRIINFPP
+447 SNDEESLKRIINFPP

-471 KLIIASKTY
+471 KLIIASKTQ
-480 DLPIYDIILYK
+480 DLSIYNTIINKIEFLK
-491 INSLKISGGTKG
+491 INGGTKS
-503 KILDFVNMIEG
+503 KIFDFVNMIEG

-519 KNYDAFELANQ
+519 KSHDAFEVANQ
-530 IIKRIGIIKFY
+530 ITKRIGIIKFY
-541 ENEGTAE
+541 ENEGTSE

-561 GVKNFIDEKNK
+561 GVKNFVDEKNILK
-572 LNEPILLVNF
+572 EPVLLVDF

-595 DTDEVDSVSLMTV
+595 DGLDSDSVSLMTV

-615 FPYVYIIGMEENLF
+615 FPFVYVIGMEENLF
-629 PSSMSLDSR
+629 PSSMSLDTR

-650 ALTRAEKRAN
+650 ALTRAEKKAS

-671 KIIESEESRFIDE
+671 KIIESEESRFLDE
-684 LDSSFVKF
+684 LDSAFVRF
-692 DKSHYVENGISD
+692 DKNNYNEDSLSY
-704 SNSTLKYNSI
+704 SNSKLKYNLI
-714 KNKFRK
+714 KDKFRK
-720 LNNLEITN
+720 LDDS
-728 NKINNDKIS
+728 KIINDEFTSSRIS
-737 DIKKFKINTIVMHPI
+737 EIKKFKLNTIVKHPI
-752 FGKGIIKSIEGEKHN
+752 FGKGIIKSIEGELHDL
-767 SRAKIYFYEKGEK
+767 RAKIHFYEKGEK
-780 NLLLKYAKLKEIMN
+780 NLLLKYAKLKIIKTEL
-794 KNQ
+794 K

>member
-1 LKFSFFKILFPFNV
+1 MKDILA
-15 VNLKFLCCILI
+15 
-26 LLKKYLNPLN
+26 
-36 KLRDLLSSNINS
+36 SNINS
-48 LNDSQKKAALKING
+48 LNDSQKEAALKING

-109 TRVGELVNESEAR
+109 KRVGELVNENEAR

-182 NRISTLKNSL
+182 NRISTLKNNL

-223 TKRCFQS
+223 TKRCFKS

-248 FPEILSKYQDRF
+248 FPEILAKYQDRF

-277 IVKMLADR
+277 IVKMLSDK
-285 YRNICV
+285 YQNICV

-310 LNFQKDYNE
+310 LNFQKDYDE

-348 KLEKTIWT
+348 KLDKTIWT

-378 VAKSII
+378 IAKSIL
-384 ETVGKNNFKYN
+384 ETVSKYDSKYN

-402 TNAQSRIIEESF
+402 TNAQSRIIEESL

-421 RIYGGLSFYQRK
+421 KIYGGLSFYQRK

-447 SNDEESFKRIINFPP
+447 SNDEESLKRIINFPP

-471 KLIIASKTY
+471 KLIIASKTQ
-480 DLPIYDIILYK
+480 DLSIYDTIINKIEFLK
-491 INSLKISGGTKG
+491 INGGTKS
-503 KILDFVNMIEG
+503 KIFDFVNMIEG

-519 KNYDAFELANQ
+519 KSHDAFEVANQ
-530 IIKRIGIIKFY
+530 ITKRIGIIKFY
-541 ENEGTAE
+541 ENEGTSE

-561 GVKNFIDEKNK
+561 GVKNFVDEKNILK
-572 LNEPILLVNF
+572 EPVLLVDF

-595 DTDEVDSVSLMTV
+595 DGLESDSVSLMTV

-615 FPYVYIIGMEENLF
+615 FPFVYVIGMEENLF
-629 PSSMSLDSR
+629 PSSMSLDTR

-650 ALTRAEKRAN
+650 ALTRAEKKAS

-671 KIIESEESRFIDE
+671 KIIESEESRFLDE
-684 LDSSFVKF
+684 LDSAFVRF
-692 DKSHYVENGISD
+692 DKNNYNEDSLSY
-704 SNSTLKYNSI
+704 SNSKLKYNLI
-714 KNKFRK
+714 KDKFRK
-720 LNNLEITN
+720 LDDS
-728 NKINNDKIS
+728 KIINDEFTSSRIS
-737 DIKKFKINTIVMHPI
+737 EIKKFKLNTIVKHPI
-752 FGKGIIKSIEGEKHN
+752 FGKGIIKSIEGELHDL
-767 SRAKIYFYEKGEK
+767 RAKIHFYEKGEK
-780 NLLLKYAKLKEIMN
+780 NLLLKYAKLKIIKTEL
-794 KNQ
+794 K

>member
-1 LKFSFFKILFPFNV
+1 MKFSFFKILFPFNV

-36 KLRDLLSSNINS
+36 KLRDLLASNINS
-48 LNDSQKKAALKING
+48 LNDSQKEAALKING

-248 FPEILSKYQDRF
+248 FPETLSKYQDRF

-310 LNFQKDYNE
+310 LNFQNDYDE

-378 VAKSII
+378 VAKSIV
-384 ETVGKNNFKYN
+384 ETVEKNNFKYN

-433 EIKDILAYLRLVVN
+433 EIKDVLAYLRLVVN

-491 INSLKISGGTKG
+491 INSLKISSGTRG

-519 KNYDAFELANQ
+519 KNYDAFELAEQ

-650 ALTRAEKRAN
+650 ALTRAKKRAN
-660 LTYTNNRYRWG
+660 LTYTNNRFRWG

-692 DKSHYVENGISD
+692 DKNHYVENSMSH

-720 LNNLEITN
+720 LNNFEITN

-737 DIKKFKINTIVMHPI
+737 EIKKFKINTIVIHPI

-780 NLLLKYAKLKEIMN
+780 NLLLKYANLKE
-794 KNQ
+794 KR

>member
-1 LKFSFFKILFPFNV
+1 MKDILA
-15 VNLKFLCCILI
+15 
-26 LLKKYLNPLN
+26 
-36 KLRDLLSSNINS
+36 SNINS
-48 LNDSQKKAALKING
+48 LNDFQKEAALKING

-109 TRVGELVNESEAR
+109 TRVGELVSESEAR

-145 YTSSFTIYD
+145 FTSSFTIYD

-217 KIYLEY
+217 KIYSEY
-223 TKRCFQS
+223 TKRCFKS

-248 FPEILSKYQDRF
+248 FPETLAKYQDRF

-277 IVKMLADR
+277 IVKMLADK
-285 YRNICV
+285 YQNICV

-310 LNFQKDYNE
+310 LNFQKDYDE

-378 VAKSII
+378 IAKSIL
-384 ETVGKNNFKYN
+384 ETVRKNHSKFN

-421 RIYGGLSFYQRK
+421 KIYGGLSFYQRK
-433 EIKDILAYLRLVVN
+433 EIKDVLAYLRLVVN
-447 SNDEESFKRIINFPP
+447 SNDEESLKRIINFPP

-471 KLIIASKTY
+471 KLVVASKKYNTS
-480 DLPIYDIILYK
+480 IYDILQYKMDFLK
-491 INSLKISGGTKG
+491 INTGTKS
-503 KILDFVNMIEG
+503 KIFDFVNMIEG

-519 KNYDAFELANQ
+519 KNYDAFELVNQ
-530 IIKRIGIIKFY
+530 ITKRIGIVKFY

-572 LNEPILLVNF
+572 LNEEVLLVNF

-595 DTDEVDSVSLMTV
+595 DGLEIDSVSLMTV

-615 FPYVYIIGMEENLF
+615 FPFVYIIGMEENLF

-650 ALTRAEKRAN
+650 ALTRAEKQAN
-660 LTYTNNRYRWG
+660 LSYTNNRFRWG
-671 KIIESEESRFIDE
+671 KIIESEESRFLDE

-692 DKSHYVENGISD
+692 DKKSYNEESLSF

-720 LNNLEITN
+720 LENSQTTINE
-728 NKINNDKIS
+728 INNNRIS
-737 DIKKFKINTIVMHPI
+737 EIKKFKINAIVIHPI
-752 FGKGIIKSIEGEKHN
+752 FGKGIIKSIEGEKHD

-780 NLLLKYAKLKEIMN
+780 NLLLKYAKLEV
-794 KNQ
+794 KNSK

>member
-1 LKFSFFKILFPFNV
+1 LKD
-15 VNLKFLCCILI
+15 
-26 LLKKYLNPLN
+26 LLK
-36 KLRDLLSSNINS
+36 SNINS
-48 LNDSQKKAALKING
+48 LNDSQKQATLKING

-78 TFRIAYL
+78 TYRIAHL

-109 TRVGELVNESEAR
+109 ARVGELVNESESR

-182 NRISTLKNSL
+182 NRISTLKNNL

-223 TKRCFQS
+223 TKRCFKS
-230 NSMDFDDLLV
+230 NSMDFDDLLI
-240 KTNELLNK
+240 KTNELLNRY
-248 FPEILSKYQDRF
+248 PEILAKYQDRF

-277 IVKMLADR
+277 IVKMLSDK
-285 YRNICV
+285 YQNICV

-310 LNFQKDYNE
+310 LNFQKDYEE
-319 VEVFK
+319 VKVFK

-336 KAANSLI
+336 NAANSVI
-343 NHNKY
+343 NHNKF

-368 CFSDNDEGKY
+368 CFSDTEEGKY
-378 VAKSII
+378 VANNIL
-384 ETVGKNNFKYN
+384 ETVKINKSKYN

-402 TNAQSRIIEESF
+402 TNAQSRVIEESF
-414 RKNNIPY
+414 RKSSIPY
-421 RIYGGLSFYQRK
+421 KIYGGVSFYQRK
-433 EIKDILAYLRLVVN
+433 EIKDILAYLRLAVN
-447 SNDEESFKRIINFPP
+447 SNDEESLKRIINFPP

-471 KLIIASKTY
+471 KLIVASKTY
-480 DLPIYDIILYK
+480 ELSIYNVVLEK
-491 INSLKISGGTKG
+491 INLLKINNGTKS
-503 KILDFVNMIEG
+503 KIIDFVNMIEG

-519 KNYDAFELANQ
+519 NKYDAFELANQ
-530 IIKRIGIIKFY
+530 VTKRIGIIKFY
-541 ENEGTAE
+541 QNEGTAD

-572 LNEPILLVNF
+572 LNEPVLLINF

-595 DTDEVDSVSLMTV
+595 DGSEIDSVSLMTV

-615 FPYVYIIGMEENLF
+615 FPFVYIIGMEENLF

-660 LTYTNNRYRWG
+660 LTFTNNRYRWG
-671 KIIESEESRFIDE
+671 KIIESEESRFLDE
-684 LDSSFVKF
+684 LDSSFVKIENNTYNGGNFPSSSPTF
-692 DKSHYVENGISD
+692 DYSQ
-704 SNSTLKYNSI
+704 I
-714 KNKFRK
+714 KNKLRK
-720 LNNLEITN
+720 LENSEINT
-728 NKINNDKIS
+728 KEIDQIEIS
-737 DIKKFKINTIVMHPI
+737 EIKKFKINTEVIHPI
-752 FGKGIIKSIEGEKHN
+752 FGKGIIKSIEGERHN
-767 SRAKIYFYEKGEK
+767 SRAKIYFQEKGEK
-780 NLLLKYAKLKEIMN
+780 NLLLKYAKLQIIN
-794 KNQ
+794 TQ

>member
-1 LKFSFFKILFPFNV
+1 MKFSFFKILFPFNV

-36 KLRDLLSSNINS
+36 KLRDLLASNINS
-48 LNDSQKKAALKING
+48 LNDSQKEAALKING

-248 FPEILSKYQDRF
+248 FPETLSKYQDRF

-310 LNFQKDYNE
+310 LNFQNDYDE

-378 VAKSII
+378 VAKSIV
-384 ETVGKNNFKYN
+384 ETVEKNNFKYN

-433 EIKDILAYLRLVVN
+433 EIKDVLAYLRLVVN

-491 INSLKISGGTKG
+491 INSLKISGGTRG

-519 KNYDAFELANQ
+519 KNYDAFELAEQ

-660 LTYTNNRYRWG
+660 LTYTNNRFRWG

-692 DKSHYVENGISD
+692 DKNHYVENSMSH

-720 LNNLEITN
+720 LNNFEITN

-737 DIKKFKINTIVMHPI
+737 EIKKFKINTIVIHPI

-780 NLLLKYAKLKEIMN
+780 NLLLKYANLKE
-794 KNQ
+794 KR

>member
-1 LKFSFFKILFPFNV
+1 MKFSFFKILFPFNV

-36 KLRDLLSSNINS
+36 KLRDLLASNINS
-48 LNDSQKKAALKING
+48 LNDSQKEAALKING

-109 TRVGELVNESEAR
+109 ARVGELVNESEAR

-192 ITVESYESDFDL
+192 ITVESYEADFDL

-248 FPEILSKYQDRF
+248 FPETLSKYQNRF

-310 LNFQKDYNE
+310 LNFQKDYDE

-433 EIKDILAYLRLVVN
+433 EIKDVLAYLRLVVN

-491 INSLKISGGTKG
+491 INSLKISAGTKG

-519 KNYDAFELANQ
+519 KNYDAFELAAQ
-530 IIKRIGIIKFY
+530 IVKRIGIIKFY

-595 DTDEVDSVSLMTV
+595 DTDEDDSVSLMTV

-615 FPYVYIIGMEENLF
+615 FPFVYIIGMEENLF

-660 LTYTNNRYRWG
+660 LTYTNNRFRWG

-692 DKSHYVENGISD
+692 DKNHYLQNSMSHT
-704 SNSTLKYNSI
+704 NSTLKYNSI

-720 LNNLEITN
+720 LNNFEITN
-728 NKINNDKIS
+728 NKINNDNIS
-737 DIKKFKINTIVMHPI
+737 EIKKFKINTIVIHPI

-780 NLLLKYAKLKEIMN
+780 NLLLKYAKLKEKGN
-794 KNQ
+794 E

>member
-1 LKFSFFKILFPFNV
+1 MLYINFI
-15 VNLKFLCCILI
+15 
-26 LLKKYLNPLN
+26 KYIFNPLY
-36 KLRDLLSSNINS
+36 KVKDILVSNINS
-48 LNDSQKKAALKING
+48 LNDSQKEAALKING

-109 TRVGELVNESEAR
+109 KRVGELVNESEAR

-130 SVFAKILRIEADKLG
+130 SIFAKILRIEAEKLG

-192 ITVESYESDFDL
+192 ITVESYESDLEL
-204 KEYDEIAQRPLFG
+204 KEYDEIAKRPLFG

-223 TKRCFQS
+223 TKRCFKS
-230 NSMDFDDLLV
+230 NSMDFDDLLL

-248 FPEILSKYQDRF
+248 FPEILAKYQDRF
-260 RFILVDEYQDT
+260 RYILVDEYQDT

-277 IVKMLADR
+277 IVKMLADK
-285 YRNICV
+285 YHNICV

-310 LNFQKDYNE
+310 LNFQKDYE
-319 VEVFK
+319 QVELFK

-343 NHNKY
+343 NHNKF

-378 VAKSII
+378 VANSIL
-384 ETVGKNNFKYN
+384 ETINQNNSKYS

-421 RIYGGLSFYQRK
+421 KIYGGLSFYQRK
-433 EIKDILAYLRLVVN
+433 EIKDILAYLRLTIN
-447 SNDEESFKRIINFPP
+447 SNDEESLKRVINFPP

-471 KLIIASKTY
+471 KLIVGSKEY
-480 DLPIYDIILYK
+480 NLSIYDVIIEKINFIK
-491 INSLKISGGTKG
+491 INSGTKS
-503 KILDFVNMIEG
+503 KVLDFANMIEG
-514 FKTMI
+514 FKTMT
-519 KNYDAFELANQ
+519 KNYDAFELASQ
-530 IIKRIGIIKFY
+530 IIKRIGIVKYY

-561 GVKNFIDEKNK
+561 GVKNFVDEKGR
-572 LNEPILLVNF
+572 LNVPVLLVDF
-582 LEEVAMATDFEIQ
+582 LEEVATATDFEIE
-595 DTDEVDSVSLMTV
+595 DGSEIDSVSLMTV

-615 FPYVYIIGMEENLF
+615 FPYVSIIGMEENLF

-650 ALTRAEKRAN
+650 ALTRAKKRAT
-660 LTYTNNRYRWG
+660 LTFTNNRYRWG
-671 KIIESEESRFIDE
+671 KIIDSEESRFIDE
-684 LDSSFVKF
+684 LDTSFVRIDN
-692 DKSHYVENGISD
+692 DKRDYQDTQSYTTQKVSFN
-704 SNSTLKYNSI
+704 LI
-714 KNKFRK
+714 KNKLRK
-720 LNNLEITN
+720 LENSKIINNELDSS
-728 NKINNDKIS
+728 KINE
-737 DIKKFKINTIVMHPI
+737 IKRFKINTVVLHPI
-752 FGKGIIKSIEGEKHN
+752 FGKGIVKTIEG
-767 SRAKIYFYEKGEK
+767 
-780 NLLLKYAKLKEIMN
+780 
-794 KNQ
+794 

>member
-1 LKFSFFKILFPFNV
+1 MED
-15 VNLKFLCCILI
+15 
-26 LLKKYLNPLN
+26 LLK
-36 KLRDLLSSNINS
+36 SNINS
-48 LNDSQKKAALKING
+48 LNDSQKKAALKIDG

-109 TRVGELVNESEAR
+109 TRVGELVDESESR

-130 SVFAKILRIEADKLG
+130 SVFAKILRIEAEKLG
-145 YTSSFTIYD
+145 FTPSFTIYD

-192 ITVESYESDFDL
+192 ITVETYESDFDL

-223 TKRCFQS
+223 TKRCFKS

-248 FPEILSKYQDRF
+248 FPETLAKYQDRF

-277 IVKMLADR
+277 IVKMLADK
-285 YRNICV
+285 YQNICV

-310 LNFQKDYNE
+310 LHFQKDYEE
-319 VEVFK
+319 VKVFK

-343 NHNKY
+343 NHNKF

-378 VAKSII
+378 IAKSIL
-384 ETVGKNNFKYN
+384 ETINKKHSKFN

-421 RIYGGLSFYQRK
+421 KIYGGLSFYQRK
-433 EIKDILAYLRLVVN
+433 EIKDILAYLRLVIN
-447 SNDEESFKRIINFPP
+447 SNDEESLKRILNFPP

-471 KLIIASKTY
+471 KLIVASKTHEIS
-480 DLPIYDIILYK
+480 IYDAILDKIDFVK
-491 INSLKISGGTKG
+491 INSGTKR

-514 FKTMI
+514 FKTMT
-519 KNYDAFELANQ
+519 KNYDAFDLANQ
-530 IIKRIGIIKFY
+530 IIKRIGIIKFF
-541 ENEGTAE
+541 ENEGTAD

-561 GVKNFIDEKNK
+561 GIKNFIDEKNK
-572 LNEPILLVNF
+572 LDEPVLLANF

-595 DTDEVDSVSLMTV
+595 DSSEIDSVSLMTV

-615 FPYVYIIGMEENLF
+615 FPFVYIIGMEENLF

-660 LTYTNNRYRWG
+660 LTFTNNRYRWG
-671 KIIESEESRFIDE
+671 KIIESEKSRFLDE
-684 LDSSFVKF
+684 LDSSFVEF
-692 DKSHYVENGISD
+692 DVSNYSKDFLSF
-704 SNSTLKYNSI
+704 SNSTVKYNSI

-720 LNNLEITN
+720 LENSEIIDTEIS
-728 NKINNDKIS
+728 NKRIS
-737 DIKKFKINTIVMHPI
+737 ELKKFKINTIVMHSI
-752 FGKGIIKSIEGEKHN
+752 FGKGIIKSIDGHKHD

-780 NLLLKYAKLKEIMN
+780 NLLLKYAKLQIIDAE
-794 KNQ
+794 

>member
-1 LKFSFFKILFPFNV
+1 
-15 VNLKFLCCILI
+15 
-26 LLKKYLNPLN
+26 
-36 KLRDLLSSNINS
+36 
-48 LNDSQKKAALKING
+48 
-62 PIIIIAGAGS
+62 
-72 GKTRVL
+72 
-78 TFRIAYL
+78 
-85 ISQGIDPFS
+85 
-94 ILSLTFTNKAAKEMK
+94 MK
-109 TRVGELVNESEAR
+109 TRVGELVDESESR

-130 SVFAKILRIEADKLG
+130 SVFAKILRIEAEKLG
-145 YTSSFTIYD
+145 FTPSFTIYD

-192 ITVESYESDFDL
+192 ITVETYESDFDL

-223 TKRCFQS
+223 TKRCFKS

-248 FPEILSKYQDRF
+248 FPETLAKYQDRF

-277 IVKMLADR
+277 IVKMLADK
-285 YRNICV
+285 YQNICV

-310 LNFQKDYNE
+310 LHFQKDYEE
-319 VEVFK
+319 VKVFK

-343 NHNKY
+343 NHNKF

-378 VAKSII
+378 IAKSIL
-384 ETVGKNNFKYN
+384 ETINKKHSKFN

-421 RIYGGLSFYQRK
+421 KIYGGLSFYQRK
-433 EIKDILAYLRLVVN
+433 EIKDILAYLRLVIN
-447 SNDEESFKRIINFPP
+447 SNDEESLKRILNFPP

-471 KLIIASKTY
+471 KLIVASKTHEIS
-480 DLPIYDIILYK
+480 IYDAILDKIDFVK
-491 INSLKISGGTKG
+491 INSGTKR

-514 FKTMI
+514 FKTMT
-519 KNYDAFELANQ
+519 KNYDAFDLANQ
-530 IIKRIGIIKFY
+530 IIKRIGIIKFF
-541 ENEGTAE
+541 ENEGTAD

-561 GVKNFIDEKNK
+561 GIKNFIDEKNK
-572 LNEPILLVNF
+572 LDEPVLLANF

-595 DTDEVDSVSLMTV
+595 DSSEIDSVSLMTV

-615 FPYVYIIGMEENLF
+615 FPFVYIIGMEENLF

-660 LTYTNNRYRWG
+660 LTFTNNRYRWG
-671 KIIESEESRFIDE
+671 KIIESEKSRFLDE
-684 LDSSFVKF
+684 LDSSFVEF
-692 DKSHYVENGISD
+692 DVSNYSKDFLSF
-704 SNSTLKYNSI
+704 SNSTVKYNSI

-720 LNNLEITN
+720 LENSEIIDTEIS
-728 NKINNDKIS
+728 NKRIS
-737 DIKKFKINTIVMHPI
+737 ELKKFKINTIVMHSI
-752 FGKGIIKSIEGEKHN
+752 FGKGIIKSIDGHKHD

-780 NLLLKYAKLKEIMN
+780 NLLLKYAKLQIIDAE
-794 KNQ
+794 

>member
-1 LKFSFFKILFPFNV
+1 MKDILA
-15 VNLKFLCCILI
+15 
-26 LLKKYLNPLN
+26 
-36 KLRDLLSSNINS
+36 SNINS
-48 LNDSQKKAALKING
+48 LNDSQKEAALKING

-109 TRVGELVNESEAR
+109 KRVGELVNENEAR

-182 NRISTLKNSL
+182 NRISTLKNNL

-223 TKRCFQS
+223 TKRCFKS

-248 FPEILSKYQDRF
+248 FPEILAKYQDRF

-277 IVKMLADR
+277 IVKMLSDK
-285 YRNICV
+285 YQNICV

-310 LNFQKDYNE
+310 LNFQKDYDE

-348 KLEKTIWT
+348 KLDKTIWT

-378 VAKSII
+378 IAKSIL
-384 ETVGKNNFKYN
+384 ETVSKYDSKYN

-421 RIYGGLSFYQRK
+421 KIYGGLSFYQRK

-447 SNDEESFKRIINFPP
+447 SNDEESLKRIINFPP

-471 KLIIASKTY
+471 KLIIASKTQ
-480 DLPIYDIILYK
+480 DLSIYDTIINKIEFLK
-491 INSLKISGGTKG
+491 INGGTKS
-503 KILDFVNMIEG
+503 KIFDFVNMIEG

-519 KNYDAFELANQ
+519 KSHDAFEVANQ
-530 IIKRIGIIKFY
+530 ITKRIGIIKFY
-541 ENEGTAE
+541 ENEGTSE

-561 GVKNFIDEKNK
+561 GVKNFVDEKK
-572 LNEPILLVNF
+572 ILKEPVLLVDF

-595 DTDEVDSVSLMTV
+595 DGLESDSVSLMTV

-615 FPYVYIIGMEENLF
+615 FPFVYVIGMEENLF
-629 PSSMSLDSR
+629 PSSMSLDTR

-650 ALTRAEKRAN
+650 ALTRAEKKAS

-671 KIIESEESRFIDE
+671 KIIESEESRFLDE
-684 LDSSFVKF
+684 LDSAFVRF
-692 DKSHYVENGISD
+692 DKNNYNEDSLSY
-704 SNSTLKYNSI
+704 SNSKLKYNLI
-714 KNKFRK
+714 KDKFRK
-720 LNNLEITN
+720 LDDS
-728 NKINNDKIS
+728 KIINDEFTSSRIS
-737 DIKKFKINTIVMHPI
+737 EIKKFKLNTIVKHPI
-752 FGKGIIKSIEGEKHN
+752 FGKGIIKSIEGELHDL
-767 SRAKIYFYEKGEK
+767 RAKIHFYEKGEK
-780 NLLLKYAKLKEIMN
+780 NLLLKYAKLKIIKTEL
-794 KNQ
+794 K

>member
-1 LKFSFFKILFPFNV
+1 MLYIN
-15 VNLKFLCCILI
+15 
-26 LLKKYLNPLN
+26 LLKNLNTLN
-36 KLRDLLSSNINS
+36 KLRDLLASNINS
-48 LNDSQKKAALKING
+48 LNDSQKEAALKING

-109 TRVGELVNESEAR
+109 TRVGELVNGSEAR

-240 KTNELLNK
+240 KTSELLNK
-248 FPEILSKYQDRF
+248 FPETLSKYQDRF

-277 IVKMLADR
+277 IVKMLSDR

-310 LNFQKDYNE
+310 LNFQKDYDE

-343 NHNKY
+343 KHNKY

-433 EIKDILAYLRLVVN
+433 EIKDVLAYLRLVVN

-491 INSLKISGGTKG
+491 INSLKISGGTKV

-514 FKTMI
+514 FKSMI
-519 KNYDAFELANQ
+519 KNYDAFELAEQ

-660 LTYTNNRYRWG
+660 LTYTNNRFRWG

-692 DKSHYVENGISD
+692 DKNHYVENSM
-704 SNSTLKYNSI
+704 SHTNSTLKYNSI

-720 LNNLEITN
+720 LNNFEITN

-737 DIKKFKINTIVMHPI
+737 EIKKFKINTIVIHPI

-780 NLLLKYAKLKEIMN
+780 NLLLKYANLKEKGN
-794 KNQ
+794 E

>member
-1 LKFSFFKILFPFNV
+1 MED
-15 VNLKFLCCILI
+15 
-26 LLKKYLNPLN
+26 LLK
-36 KLRDLLSSNINS
+36 SNINS
-48 LNDSQKKAALKING
+48 LNDSQKKAALKIDG

-109 TRVGELVNESEAR
+109 TRVGELVDESESR

-130 SVFAKILRIEADKLG
+130 SVFAKILRIEAEKLG
-145 YTSSFTIYD
+145 FTSSFTIYD

-192 ITVESYESDFDL
+192 ITVETYESDFDL

-223 TKRCFQS
+223 TKRCFKS

-248 FPEILSKYQDRF
+248 FPETLAKYQDRF

-277 IVKMLADR
+277 IVKMLADK
-285 YRNICV
+285 YQNICV

-310 LNFQKDYNE
+310 LNFQKDYEE

-343 NHNKY
+343 KHNKF

-356 NNEEGEKVIIKK
+356 SNDEGEKVIIKK

-378 VAKSII
+378 IAKSIL
-384 ETVGKNNFKYN
+384 ETVRENHSKYN

-421 RIYGGLSFYQRK
+421 KIYGGLSFYQRK
-433 EIKDILAYLRLVVN
+433 EIKDILAYLRLVIN
-447 SNDEESFKRIINFPP
+447 SNDEESLKRIVNFPP
-462 RGIGNTTID
+462 RGIGTTTID
-471 KLIIASKTY
+471 KLIVASKTHN
-480 DLPIYDIILYK
+480 LSIYDVILYK
-491 INSLKISGGTKG
+491 IDFVKINSGTKN
-503 KILDFVNMIEG
+503 KIFDFVNMIEG

-519 KNYDAFELANQ
+519 KSYDAFELANQ
-530 IIKRIGIIKFY
+530 IIKRIGIIKFF
-541 ENEGTAE
+541 ENEGTAD

-561 GVKNFIDEKNK
+561 GIKNFIDEKNK
-572 LNEPILLVNF
+572 LNETVFLANF

-595 DTDEVDSVSLMTV
+595 DGSEIDSVSLMTV

-615 FPYVYIIGMEENLF
+615 FPFVYIIGMEENLF

-660 LTYTNNRYRWG
+660 LTFTNNRYRWG
-671 KIIESEESRFIDE
+671 KIIESEESRFLDE

-692 DKSHYVENGISD
+692 DVNKHRKDYLSL
-704 SNSTLKYNSI
+704 SNPTATYNSI

-720 LNNLEITN
+720 LENSGI
-728 NKINNDKIS
+728 INTKVSDKQIS
-737 DIKKFKINTIVMHPI
+737 EIKKFKINTIVMHSI
-752 FGKGIIKSIEGEKHN
+752 FGKGIIKSIDGQKHD
-767 SRAKIYFYEKGEK
+767 SKAKIYFYEKGEK
-780 NLLLKYAKLKEIMN
+780 NLLLKYAKLQIIDAE
-794 KNQ
+794 

>member
-1 LKFSFFKILFPFNV
+1 MKDILA
-15 VNLKFLCCILI
+15 
-26 LLKKYLNPLN
+26 
-36 KLRDLLSSNINS
+36 SNINS
-48 LNDSQKKAALKING
+48 LNDSQKEAALKING

-109 TRVGELVNESEAR
+109 KRVGELVNENEAR

-182 NRISTLKNSL
+182 NRISTLKNNL

-223 TKRCFQS
+223 TKRCFKS

-248 FPEILSKYQDRF
+248 FPEILAKYQDRF

-277 IVKMLADR
+277 IVKMLSDK
-285 YRNICV
+285 YQNICV

-310 LNFQKDYNE
+310 LNFQKDYDE

-348 KLEKTIWT
+348 KLDKTIWT

-378 VAKSII
+378 IAKSIL
-384 ETVGKNNFKYN
+384 ETVSKYDSKYN

-402 TNAQSRIIEESF
+402 TNAQSRIIEESL

-421 RIYGGLSFYQRK
+421 KIYGGLSFYQRK

-447 SNDEESFKRIINFPP
+447 SNDEESLKRIINFPP

-471 KLIIASKTY
+471 KLIIASKTQ
-480 DLPIYDIILYK
+480 DLSIYNTIINKIEFLK
-491 INSLKISGGTKG
+491 INGGTKS
-503 KILDFVNMIEG
+503 KIFDFVNMIEG

-519 KNYDAFELANQ
+519 KSHDAFEVANQ
-530 IIKRIGIIKFY
+530 ITKRIGIIKFY
-541 ENEGTAE
+541 ENEGTSE

-561 GVKNFIDEKNK
+561 GVKNFVDEKNILK
-572 LNEPILLVNF
+572 EPVLLVDF

-595 DTDEVDSVSLMTV
+595 DGLESDSVSLMTV

-615 FPYVYIIGMEENLF
+615 FPFVYVIGMEENLF
-629 PSSMSLDSR
+629 PSSMSLDTR

-650 ALTRAEKRAN
+650 ALTRAEKKAS

-671 KIIESEESRFIDE
+671 KIIESEESRFLDE
-684 LDSSFVKF
+684 LDSAFVRF
-692 DKSHYVENGISD
+692 DKNNYNEDSLSY
-704 SNSTLKYNSI
+704 SNSKLKYNLI
-714 KNKFRK
+714 KDKFRK
-720 LNNLEITN
+720 LDDS
-728 NKINNDKIS
+728 KIINDEFTSSRIS
-737 DIKKFKINTIVMHPI
+737 EIKKFKLNTIVKHPI
-752 FGKGIIKSIEGEKHN
+752 FGKGIIKSIEGELHDL
-767 SRAKIYFYEKGEK
+767 RAKIHFYEKGEK
-780 NLLLKYAKLKEIMN
+780 NLLLKYAKLKIIKTEL
-794 KNQ
+794 K